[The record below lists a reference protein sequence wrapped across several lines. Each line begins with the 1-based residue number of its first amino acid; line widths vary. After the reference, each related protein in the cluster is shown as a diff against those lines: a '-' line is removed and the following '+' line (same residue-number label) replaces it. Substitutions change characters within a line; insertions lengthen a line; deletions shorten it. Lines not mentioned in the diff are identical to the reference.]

1 MKKLKEIN
9 FSKLVKLAKEL
20 NFPTV
25 ENLGNGLYRLPG
37 GAVTG
42 LGGVEMFEKELQKQ
56 IKDYGKNSNT

>member
-9 FSKLVKLAKEL
+9 FSELAKLAEEL
-20 NFPTV
+20 DFPTV

-42 LGGVEMFEKELQKQ
+42 IGGVEMFEKELQKQ
-56 IKDYGKNSNT
+56 IKDYGKEY